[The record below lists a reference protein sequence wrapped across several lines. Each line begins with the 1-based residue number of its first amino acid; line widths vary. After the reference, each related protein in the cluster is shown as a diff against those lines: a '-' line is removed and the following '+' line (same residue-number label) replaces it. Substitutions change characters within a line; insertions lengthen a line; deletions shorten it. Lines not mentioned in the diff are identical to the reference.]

1 MYLKKQEQ
9 SMPSAESGS
18 VKSAMRVLDLFEYLR
33 RWNAAQTH
41 TQIAAQLAIPKSSLT
56 QLLKTLVNR
65 GYLNYDPVSKGY
77 FLGPAVVALGQRS
90 AETRDLVEVAA
101 NVLAETARTTN
112 ETCALNVLKGD
123 HSEVMAT
130 ASGTHRLHYLMRVGD
145 MAPLYATSGGK
156 ALLAHL
162 PEEMRQ
168 DYLSRVRF
176 EAITPQTIGSVAA
189 LETEIAEIKRT
200 GIAFVT
206 EEFTPGIAG
215 MALPIL
221 SRSGFPL
228 AAVNIALPVA
238 RYDAQLKQRCLTAL
252 EAAVA
257 MIRQRAGL
265 A

>member
-1 MYLKKQEQ
+1 
-9 SMPSAESGS
+9 MPQPESGS

-56 QLLKTLVNR
+56 QLLKTLVHR
-65 GYLNYDPVSKGY
+65 GYLDYDPASKGY
-77 FLGPAVVALGQRS
+77 FLGPAVTALGQRS
-90 AETRDLVEVAA
+90 AETQDLASAA
-101 NVLAETARTTN
+101 ESVLVETARTTR

-123 HSEVMAT
+123 ASEVMAT
-130 ASGTHRLHYLMRVGD
+130 ASGSHRLHYLMRIGD
-145 MAPLYATSGGK
+145 TAPLYATSGGK

-162 PEEMRQ
+162 PAEMRQ

-176 EAITPQTIGSVAA
+176 EAITPRTLGSIAA
-189 LETEIAEIKRT
+189 LEAEIAEIQRT
-200 GIAFVT
+200 GIAFVV

-215 MALPIL
+215 MARPIL

-238 RYDAQLKQRCLTAL
+238 RYDEALKQRCLKAL
-252 EAAVA
+252 EAAVG
-257 MIRQRAGL
+257 MIRERAGL